1 MGMWDFIGDLV
12 KDGTTILLTTQYL
25 EEADRLAD
33 KIIVLDKGSII
44 AEGTADQLKSQ
55 VGGERVEFVLTD
67 PADHHRALE
76 ILTPVG
82 LDVPTYDAQTRRIS
96 MPVGGGAE
104 DLTTALLGFK
114 QANISVVDVGL
125 RRPNLDDVFLTLTGH
140 TAEDDV
146 VAEEEK

>member
-1 MGMWDFIGDLV
+1 MCWPPSS
-12 KDGTTILLTTQYL
+12 
-25 EEADRLAD
+25 AARPR
-33 KIIVLDKGSII
+33 
-44 AEGTADQLKSQ
+44 GTAT
-55 VGGERVEFVLTD
+55 G
-67 PADHHRALE
+67 PAPPARA
-76 ILTPVG
+76 
-82 LDVPTYDAQTRRIS
+82 
-96 MPVGGGAE
+96 VGGGAE

>member
-1 MGMWDFIGDLV
+1 
-12 KDGTTILLTTQYL
+12 
-25 EEADRLAD
+25 
-33 KIIVLDKGSII
+33 
-44 AEGTADQLKSQ
+44 
-55 VGGERVEFVLTD
+55 
-67 PADHHRALE
+67 
-76 ILTPVG
+76 
-82 LDVPTYDAQTRRIS
+82 